1 MAVKVEFDEVMLKV
15 GVEIWVV
22 TDVYPSII
30 LFPCSE
36 ETSMNKVFGWR
47 ETWVMYLKL
56 THNEMVVRIYWLV
69 LIVSSVVVQALML
82 IGTRF
87 DPKVRAEQ
95 TIWPKV
101 ILKRIM
107 IPPLILIGEF
117 MVIFK
122 EVGTRVLGLFRVA
135 VAVNISGVRTRVV
148 GLMALCSRKWVSL
161 YMR

>member
-1 MAVKVEFDEVMLKV
+1 
-15 GVEIWVV
+15 
-22 TDVYPSII
+22 
-30 LFPCSE
+30 
-36 ETSMNKVFGWR
+36 
-47 ETWVMYLKL
+47 
-56 THNEMVVRIYWLV
+56 
-69 LIVSSVVVQALML
+69 ML

-148 GLMALCSRKWVSL
+148 GLMALCSRK
-161 YMR
+161 